1 MKTNKLL
8 IPDDEANKKKKSKIN
23 VTVAQEKMMKT
34 MTITMILI
42 CQYQTNSV

>member
-1 MKTNKLL
+1 MKINKLL
-8 IPDDEANKKKKSKIN
+8 IPDDEANKKKSKIN

-34 MTITMILI
+34 MIITMILI